1 MPAASSECR
10 TASLV
15 HCFGLEHL
23 ALPALFYDCLDVG
36 IGADGHFAGLVV
48 PSEIRDRLLR
58 MGGLDQA
65 AGLGTLWDRD
75 NGAR

>member
-23 ALPALFYDCLDVG
+23 ALPALFYDCLDAG
-36 IGADGHFAGLVV
+36 TGADGHFC
-48 PSEIRDRLLR
+48 RL
-58 MGGLDQA
+58 GGPV
-65 AGLGTLWDRD
+65 
-75 NGAR
+75 

>member
-36 IGADGHFAGLVV
+36 IGEDGYFL
-48 PSEIRDRLLR
+48 P
-58 MGGLDQA
+58 QA
-65 AGLGTLWDRD
+65 AGLGRCGVVRD